1 MKLLKSL
8 FIYFVNIIIGYISA
22 VYLLLAVL
30 GGIQEEEDMRWFGVV
45 MLLFWIVIVVIIN
58 IGLIKIFIGNVKEN
72 LRLFY
77 RQKFLWKNFF
87 VNYIAIGTSLLL
99 GGIMRMIY
107 LYYSYDVR

>member
-22 VYLLLAVL
+22 VYLLLAVF
-30 GGIQEEEDMRWFGVV
+30 GGIQEEEDMRWFGVI

-72 LRLFY
+72 LQLFY

>member
-45 MLLFWIVIVVIIN
+45 ML
-58 IGLIKIFIGNVKEN
+58 
-72 LRLFY
+72 
-77 RQKFLWKNFF
+77 
-87 VNYIAIGTSLLL
+87 
-99 GGIMRMIY
+99 
-107 LYYSYDVR
+107 